1 MSLYPGCGCMAGN
14 WTAQGQ
20 VGSEKRTRRLGASK
34 RMRVVTILAVSLGVL
49 MVLGSLAV
57 AQIVGASCSTGWQ
70 VVSSADNSFAWTEP
84 LPGLRAA
91 SWTGSVQLLENYDS
105 GCYVTG
111 IHLDFT
117 GPVSGGTF
125 VLAGNLFL
133 FATIQYPSAFSDSG
147 AVGTNAYGAL
157 GALRPAERTA
167 LRGLQL
173 EPHGWRYER
182 RVHLYRNGLR

>member
-1 MSLYPGCGCMAGN
+1 MSLCPGCGCMAGN

-49 MVLGSLAV
+49 MVLGSFAV

-91 SWTGSVQLLENYDS
+91 SWTGSLRRLEDY
-105 GCYVTG
+105 
-111 IHLDFT
+111 H
-117 GPVSGGTF
+117 
-125 VLAGNLFL
+125 GNSYL
-133 FATIQYPSAFSDSG
+133 T
-147 AVGTNAYGAL
+147 
-157 GALRPAERTA
+157 
-167 LRGLQL
+167 
-173 EPHGWRYER
+173 
-182 RVHLYRNGLR
+182 